1 MKKIGKIIHLDM
13 KRLGQSVVAVVVIMG
28 LCLVPSLY
36 AWFNILSNW
45 DPYGPASTSNIK
57 VAVANEDDGAELG
70 ARVMTLAENYPP
82 DVLNACMT
90 ILSTHDTPR
99 ALTALMRSWMR
110 PKGRASATI
119 TSTASG

>member
-57 VAVANEDDGAELG
+57 VAVANEDDGAELLG
-70 ARVMTLAENYPP
+70 MTLNIGEMVMERLKPLDEVAYIRFASIYHRFQ
-82 DVLNACMT
+82 DAG
-90 ILSTHDTPR
+90 SF
-99 ALTALMRSWMR
+99 MREIS
-110 PKGRASATI
+110 KFLEEK
-119 TSTASG
+119 

>member
-57 VAVANEDDGAELG
+57 VAVANEDDGAELLG
-70 ARVMTLAENYPP
+70 LRLNIGEMVMEGLESN
-82 DVLNACMT
+82 DQMGWVFL
-90 ILSTHDTPR
+90 DTR
-99 ALTALMRSWMR
+99 D
-110 PKGRASATI
+110 
-119 TSTASG
+119 

>member
-57 VAVANEDDGAELG
+57 VAVANEDDGAELLG
-70 ARVMTLAENYPP
+70 LTLNIGEMVMDRLKDLDSVAYVRFASVYREFK
-82 DVLNACMT
+82 DVNT
-90 ILSTHDTPR
+90 FLSE
-99 ALTALMRSWMR
+99 LKKML
-110 PKGRASATI
+110 GN
-119 TSTASG
+119 

>member
-57 VAVANEDDGAELG
+57 VAVANEDDGAELLG
-70 ARVMTLAENYPP
+70 MTLNIGEMVMDRLKDLDSVAYVRFASVYREFK
-82 DVLNACMT
+82 DVNT
-90 ILSTHDTPR
+90 FLSE
-99 ALTALMRSWMR
+99 LKKML
-110 PKGRASATI
+110 GN
-119 TSTASG
+119 

>member
-45 DPYGPASTSNIK
+45 DPYGPAST
-57 VAVANEDDGAELG
+57 
-70 ARVMTLAENYPP
+70 
-82 DVLNACMT
+82 
-90 ILSTHDTPR
+90 
-99 ALTALMRSWMR
+99 
-110 PKGRASATI
+110 
-119 TSTASG
+119 